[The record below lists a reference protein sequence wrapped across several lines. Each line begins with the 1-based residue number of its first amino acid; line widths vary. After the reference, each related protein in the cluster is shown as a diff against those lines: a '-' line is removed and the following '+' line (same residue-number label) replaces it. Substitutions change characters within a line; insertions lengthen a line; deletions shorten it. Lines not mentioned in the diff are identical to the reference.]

1 VPVPLGTERS
11 LAHQQAEI
19 VVAGLEQAGPSFE
32 LRIFLNDPG
41 ADAETKPTAER
52 GYAGSIYIY
61 GYGQPPQGTVA
72 QSGSHARIPMT
83 RSVKATDAVRAAT
96 ADGPEITV
104 TLVPVAFQAPD
115 PDVDL
120 GGVQVSVLVHE

>member
-1 VPVPLGTERS
+1 
-11 LAHQQAEI
+11 LARQQADV

-32 LRIFLNDPG
+32 LRIFLNDPS
-41 ADAETKPTAER
+41 ANAATERTAER

-61 GYGQPPQGTVA
+61 GYGRPPEGTVA

-83 RSVKATDAVRAAT
+83 RSVKATEAVRAAT

-115 PDVDL
+115 PDIDL
-120 GGVQVSVLVHE
+120 GDVRVSVLVHE